1 MKRRRL
7 ALCRVHDHRPPL
19 HPTIDPPAP
28 GSNRCWPISASM
40 ALLFMC
46 CISLSATAQDVI
58 SSVEQLKQMRIGVT
72 QGSAYDVY
80 ADKNFPDAT
89 VLRFNSQADLITA
102 LVANKLDA
110 GMADGASLRAL
121 MAEQPRVTAFGESLF
136 DSPSGVGFRKDS
148 TSLRGQ
154 FNKFLA
160 QAKADGTLEDIE
172 RRWRKEG
179 RTTLPTI
186 AFDTDAPVLKVGNSI
201 MGLPNVTYVDNLL
214 VGSEIEI
221 AMRFAQSIG
230 HRPEFVTV
238 DWGALIPSLI
248 SGKIDVIISD
258 MFITPEREESIG
270 FSNPYRQEG
279 NYFFVLKSR
288 LSGANNSETAQEPI
302 GIFASLKD
310 SFYRNII
317 REDRYKLIFN
327 GLWVTVIIA
336 LGSCI
341 LGTAFGVAMAAMR
354 MSSLAILHV
363 PAHIFIEILRGVPA
377 VVLLMLIFYVV
388 FGSVNV
394 NPVAVAVFSFGLMFA
409 AYSAEIFRAGLLSID
424 RGQTEAAVSLGFTQ
438 LGSFRHIILPQLIQ
452 RILPVYRGEFISMV
466 KNTSIVGYVAVQDLT
481 KVGDIIRSRT
491 FDAFFPLIMVTLIYL
506 LLIWLLG
513 QGLTYIERRT
523 DPERRRARLTP

>member
-1 MKRRRL
+1 MKAQRL
-7 ALCRVHDHRPPL
+7 ALGWARKNPDGSKQTSGPRVVCRRTQWL
-19 HPTIDPPAP
+19 T
-28 GSNRCWPISASM
+28 GLMMTLQFTLGAS
-40 ALLFMC
+40 F
-46 CISLSATAQDVI
+46 SATAQDII
-58 SSVEQLKQMRIGVT
+58 SSREQLEQMRIGVT

-80 ADKNFPDAT
+80 ADENFPNAT

-121 MAEQPRVTAFGESLF
+121 MAEQPRVTQFGDSLF
-136 DSPSGVGFRKDS
+136 DSPSGAGFRKES
-148 TSLRGQ
+148 TTLRNQ
-154 FNKFLA
+154 FNAFLA
-160 QAKADGTLEDIE
+160 KAEADGTLEDVAK
-172 RRWRKEG
+172 RWRQEG
-179 RTTLPTI
+179 LTSLPNI
-186 AFDTDAPVLKVGNSI
+186 PFEDDAPVVKVGNSI
-201 MGLPNVTYVDNLL
+201 MGLPNVTYVDNAL

-238 DWGALIPSLI
+238 DWGALIPSLV

-258 MFITPEREESIG
+258 MFITPEREERIA
-270 FSNPYRQEG
+270 FSDPYRREG
-279 NYFFVLKSR
+279 NYFFVLRSR
-288 LSGANNSETAQEPI
+288 LPGAENSDSVQEQP
-302 GIFASLKD
+302 GLWASLKN
-310 SFYRNII
+310 SFYSNII
-317 REDRYKLIFN
+317 REDRYKLIIN

-341 LGTAFGVAMAAMR
+341 FGTGFGIGVAAMR
-354 MSSLAILHV
+354 MSSLAVLSV
-363 PAHIFIEILRGVPA
+363 PARVFIEVLRGVPA

-394 NPVAVAVFSFGLMFA
+394 NPVAVAIFSFGLMFA
-409 AYSAEIFRAGLLSID
+409 AYSAEIFRAGLQGID
-424 RGQTEAAVSLGFTQ
+424 RGQTEAAISLGFTRF
-438 LGSFRHIILPQLIQ
+438 GSFRHIILPQLIQ

-513 QGLTYIERRT
+513 QSLTYIERRT
-523 DPERRRARLTP
+523 DPERRRRRLAA